1 MQYWAFAIPREEIN
15 DRLSQVTAVLLALLA
30 FVFIM
35 TSFVPKLTFLTKLD
49 HAVTLLLFSIFLNGW
64 SFVLFYRCGELR
76 IGNWDIDTVERNYVI
91 VAAVFNAIAF
101 LYIFVPAALLH
112 WLIRQD
118 LDNAVPGTATMDPSY
133 QYSVLE
139 SRPAQEIQQA
149 KKVRRLSVLQRRLA
163 PAVKDEVNKR
173 LSRAGVGSSM
183 KRIPA
188 STKSPPRTRLFS

>member
-1 MQYWAFAIPREEIN
+1 MSQPNQCDSARCAVCTWAPRDRARSNLGSQLMQYWAFAIPREEIN

-76 IGNWDIDTVERNYVI
+76 IGNWDIDTIERNYVI

-112 WLIRQD
+112 
-118 LDNAVPGTATMDPSY
+118 
-133 QYSVLE
+133 
-139 SRPAQEIQQA
+139 
-149 KKVRRLSVLQRRLA
+149 
-163 PAVKDEVNKR
+163 
-173 LSRAGVGSSM
+173 
-183 KRIPA
+183 
-188 STKSPPRTRLFS
+188 